1 MYVVQHARTPRSACW
16 GSRRVHARMQERVTL
31 RDCQVGPDFRVS
43 EGSEHRDEV
52 LAKAQTRRS
61 SEYNR

>member
-1 MYVVQHARTPRSACW
+1 MPHACNA
-16 GSRRVHARMQERVTL
+16 QERVTL

-52 LAKAQTRRS
+52 LAKAPSRRS
-61 SEYNR
+61 SEHAR

>member
-1 MYVVQHARTPRSACW
+1 MLAQAVDELWACMHA
-16 GSRRVHARMQERVTL
+16 QERVTL

-52 LAKAQTRRS
+52 LAKAPSRRS
-61 SEYNR
+61 SEHAR

>member
-1 MYVVQHARTPRSACW
+1 MDV
-16 GSRRVHARMQERVTL
+16 QERVTL

-52 LAKAQTRRS
+52 LAKAPSRRS
-61 SEYNR
+61 SEHAR